1 MILLQPT
8 MADEPMNEDPGLGED
23 PAATQEP
30 MPSENTQAGA
40 VNDPEENP
48 GFGEG
53 TDPMPGAS
61 ETTTD
66 DVNTTDDEDDMT
78 NGQ

>member
-1 MILLQPT
+1 MRFPC
-8 MADEPMNEDPGLGED
+8 
-23 PAATQEP
+23 
-30 MPSENTQAGA
+30 ENTQAGA

-66 DVNTTDDEDDMT
+66 DVNSTDDEDDMT